1 MRREEQSMALW
12 IAIGAGGYFLI
23 FMLVLGLCMVAK
35 SDDIRAE
42 EEYERWVGAGRG
54 VGQPQAA

>member
-1 MRREEQSMALW
+1 MALW
-12 IAIGAGGYFLI
+12 IAIGAGAYFLI